1 MVRFSDLL
9 GGGNDKEDRGEAA
22 QATIS
27 APSGSSPDPYA
38 ALAGEPPSPDE
49 EPVDDTPE
57 SPEEILERLTEYARA
72 LRAETAAVDVD
83 ATADAVVDVAEA
95 EPSPGVDLEQ
105 PIADDLLPRRRSR

>member
-9 GGGNDKEDRGEAA
+9 GGGNDKDDRGEAA

-27 APSGSSPDPYA
+27 VPSPSSPDPYA
-38 ALAGEPPSPDE
+38 ALAGEPAAPDE
-49 EPVDDTPE
+49 EPVDDTTE

-72 LRAETAAVDVD
+72 LRAETGAAEQG
-83 ATADAVVDVAEA
+83 ATGGEVVDVAEP

-105 PIADDLLPRRRSR
+105 PVADDLLPRRRSR